1 MTDSPP
7 KLTTESTW
15 RELSIALARKL
26 MTLSHG
32 FKHELVREEA
42 LDEALYLTD
51 QVWSKQRI
59 EAAVLECTLD
69 DEDRATDFLEET
81 TDKNLADMNREDIL
95 IAAIKLGWE
104 RDPEPTD
111 EELTNYGEPPITLNE
126 MHTIATKQKRTET
139 HPHRYSYASR

>member
-69 DEDRATDFLEET
+69 DEDKATDFLEET
-81 TDKNLADMNREDIL
+81 TDKKLSASTSYFLTDLNLISLRL
-95 IAAIKLGWE
+95 C
-104 RDPEPTD
+104 TCQ
-111 EELTNYGEPPITLNE
+111 
-126 MHTIATKQKRTET
+126 H
-139 HPHRYSYASR
+139 